1 MNRNSCVTYAPC
13 YSKIGLSHA
22 VTIER
27 DADTFDAVTIDADTF
42 DAVTIDADTFDA
54 VTIDPIT
61 IDAVTFD
68 ADTIE
73 QLLLMLIL

>member
-42 DAVTIDADTFDA
+42 DAVTTDAF
-54 VTIDPIT
+54 T

-73 QLLLMLIL
+73 QLLLMLILF